1 MDKIMKLKFFIASYT
16 WAAIFFMGFI
26 KIVNAEFTVI
36 EPTSSV
42 IGERDNLKVIQTG
55 EKGDKDAQIQQL
67 RLENIAL
74 RSELTRLQ
82 QYQTAGFNVVKKADN
97 TAKKKKS
104 GLITYPAKN
113 SKVTISSLE
122 LKALVTKSKT
132 AKRIIITGFTDSSGS
147 KEVNLKM
154 GKLRAQDLK
163 NRLVSAGINATK
175 IETRAIHNNYVSS
188 NKTAAGRAKNRR
200 VTVHLL
206 Y

>member
-1 MDKIMKLKFFIASYT
+1 MRLKFFIANYT
-16 WAAIFFMGFI
+16 WAAVFFIGII
-26 KIVNAEFTVI
+26 KNVNAEFTVI
-36 EPTSSV
+36 EPISSV
-42 IGERDNLKVIQTG
+42 VGERGNLKVIQIS
-55 EKGDKDAQIQQL
+55 EKNDKDAQIQQL
-67 RLENIAL
+67 RLENITL
-74 RSELTRLQ
+74 RSELTRLR
-82 QYQTAGFNVVKKADN
+82 QYQTAGFNVVRKAEH

-104 GLITYPAKN
+104 SLITYPAKD
-113 SKVTISSLE
+113 SKVSISSLE

-147 KEVNLKM
+147 KEMNFKM

-175 IETRAIHNNYVSS
+175 IETRARDNNYVSS

-200 VTVHLL
+200 VTIHLL